1 MFLLIKNAHVY
12 TPADLGVADVL
23 VANERII
30 TVRDRQQS
38 EIPIDLPSNLA
49 NTVVINAEKKIV
61 TPGLIDQHMHFIG
74 AGGKNGFASMTKE
87 IDAQECFSS
96 GITCAVGLLGT
107 DGTTRT
113 LQALFA
119 KAKKLEMEGLSTY
132 IYTSYF
138 GLPPISLMDS
148 VMEDLVYID
157 KVIGA
162 KLALCD
168 PRCSFPSEREILRL
182 LRQVRVGAM
191 IAGKKGILH
200 IHLGG
205 LPSGMQILLDIVNKH
220 NFPIENI
227 SPTHVGRTKELFAQA
242 LDFARLGGMI
252 DITTGA
258 SKFTEPHQQVM
269 LALDQ
274 GISSDQLT
282 FSSDGHAGLSRPGK
296 TGESVLDTT
305 YPAPLSENLTEMVH
319 LIKHECLRPEI
330 SLKLLT
336 VNPARNL
343 GLSDVCGS
351 IAAGLQADFCIFN
364 EDWQLEQ
371 IISQGKLRAITKGQL
386 PPKQI

>member
-1 MFLLIKNAHVY
+1 
-12 TPADLGVADVL
+12 
-23 VANERII
+23 
-30 TVRDRQQS
+30 
-38 EIPIDLPSNLA
+38 
-49 NTVVINAEKKIV
+49 
-61 TPGLIDQHMHFIG
+61 
-74 AGGKNGFASMTKE
+74 
-87 IDAQECFSS
+87 
-96 GITCAVGLLGT
+96 
-107 DGTTRT
+107 
-113 LQALFA
+113 
-119 KAKKLEMEGLSTY
+119 
-132 IYTSYF
+132 
-138 GLPPISLMDS
+138 
-148 VMEDLVYID
+148 
-157 KVIGA
+157 
-162 KLALCD
+162 
-168 PRCSFPSEREILRL
+168 
-182 LRQVRVGAM
+182 
-191 IAGKKGILH
+191 
-200 IHLGG
+200 
-205 LPSGMQILLDIVNKH
+205 
-220 NFPIENI
+220 
-227 SPTHVGRTKELFAQA
+227 
-242 LDFARLGGMI
+242 MI

-319 LIKHECLRPEI
+319 LIKHERLRPEI